1 MHDFECHILL
11 QNGSKQKRIGL
22 VGILLVLAFSG
33 SASHA
38 EQKLV
43 INSSYSA
50 PITSL
55 KKDGFLDLLYQ
66 ELSIRTC
73 IKIEI
78 QHLPAE
84 RALVN
89 ANEGIDDGDAA
100 RNTGMEKI
108 YPNLVMVPEPVMR
121 IQQVVFTRDENF
133 KVNDAESL
141 KHYDVGIVTGRK
153 TLERMTVGTRSRVM
167 VETPEQLFAM
177 LDKKRIDVAIH
188 ERMQSLYLIKTMGI
202 KNIKELQ
209 PAFLEV
215 DWYLYLNKNHAALL
229 PTLAAALKKMNAD
242 GTTQRLYDNVISRYK

>member
-1 MHDFECHILL
+1 MKFQIIKFIFLVALL
-11 QNGSKQKRIGL
+11 GL
-22 VGILLVLAFSG
+22 FTST
-33 SASHA
+33 SALA

-66 ELSIRTC
+66 ELSIRTG

-89 ANEGIDDGDAA
+89 ANDGIDDGDACRIA
-100 RNTGMEKI
+100 GLEKI
-108 YPNLVMVPEPVMR
+108 YPNLVIVPEQVMR

-133 KVNDAESL
+133 KVNGIESL
-141 KHYDVGIVTGRK
+141 KPYDVGIVTGRK
-153 TLERMTVGTRSRVM
+153 TLERMIVGTRSRVM

-177 LDKKRIDVAIH
+177 LDKRRIDVAIH
-188 ERMQSLYLIKTMGI
+188 ERMQSLYLIKTMGF

-215 DWYLYLNKNHAALL
+215 DWYLYLNKKHAALL
-229 PTLAAALKKMNAD
+229 PSLAAELKKMKDD
-242 GTTQRLYDNVISRYK
+242 GTTQRLYDIVMSRYK

>member
-1 MHDFECHILL
+1 MKFLIFLMSLL
-11 QNGSKQKRIGL
+11 SIFTSICAL
-22 VGILLVLAFSG
+22 
-33 SASHA
+33 A
-38 EQKLV
+38 EQKLL

-66 ELSIRTC
+66 ELSIRTG

-89 ANEGIDDGDAA
+89 ANDGIDDGDAA

-133 KVNDAESL
+133 RVNDAESL
-141 KHYDVGIVTGRK
+141 KPYDVGIVTGRK
-153 TLERMTVGTRSRVM
+153 TLERMIVGTRSRVT
-167 VETPEQLFAM
+167 VATPEQLFAM
-177 LDKKRIDVAIH
+177 LDEKRIDVAIH
-188 ERMQSLYLIKTMGI
+188 ERMQSLYLIKTLDL

-215 DWYLYLNKNHAALL
+215 DWYLYLNKKHAALL
-229 PTLAAALKKMNAD
+229 PILAAELKKMKVN
-242 GTTQRLYDNVISRYK
+242 GTTQRLYEIVMSRY